1 MADETIKQQE
11 PAVTAEEIARA
22 RAGDREAMTRIYE
35 ATSLEIYRTI
45 HALLRDEQTV
55 LDVQQEVYV
64 QAFSHL
70 DGLREPEKLL
80 PWLRQIAVNRVRM
93 ELRRSRPLLFT
104 ELSGDT
110 DAPEPEFPDEEAA
123 SPELT
128 LDRKETSRLVREIL
142 DGLPDGQRLLI
153 GMYYYEQMPVKT
165 IAEDLGVSE
174 GSVKTQ
180 LHRGRK
186 RVEAEVRRLEEQGVK
201 LYGLSPLP
209 FLAALLGRLFPA
221 QAAEEK
227 VLTGALERT
236 GGGAVLQT
244 ARPFLQTALGRLVI
258 GLGIAA
264 AIAGGLAGKK
274 WLDSHHLQKPG
285 PEPETAENVLFLPTV
300 EDEDSTEPP
309 GPLVPTAPDLPDPTA
324 PEPPTEPPDLPAVTE
339 PKVTEPPVTEPTATQ
354 PPDEEPKDSSPEEQ
368 MNNSTFQQWSWA
380 SGVSSMDRDDLRR
393 GTSDILRITVI
404 GEEKPDVYSDASGI
418 VQLTY
423 LGRITAAD
431 PLEGGFEYQWNVYT
445 AVAGTAHVY
454 CALGGTVAR
463 SLTIRC
469 TEETDAA
476 SQLTLVDWTQWDGGS
491 ETATDAMLAAKRVG
505 VSDYL
510 RVGMVNVD
518 AYSLSTDAPDVV
530 SVRRISE
537 SASESGKEALYQI
550 TTVGYGTAQLLI
562 TMDGETVTLFTIGVP
577 RDPPRVNWMQWDE
590 EVPKDFTVDPYD
602 YIFFSLEVEGSE
614 APYIH
619 YPDSSSDSI
628 RMISVTQVG
637 LPGDRIL
644 IYRYAAQKS
653 YSWGAIVCELNGE
666 VAASLPLRFG
676 G

>member
-1 MADETIKQQE
+1 
-11 PAVTAEEIARA
+11 
-22 RAGDREAMTRIYE
+22 
-35 ATSLEIYRTI
+35 
-45 HALLRDEQTV
+45 
-55 LDVQQEVYV
+55 
-64 QAFSHL
+64 
-70 DGLREPEKLL
+70 
-80 PWLRQIAVNRVRM
+80 
-93 ELRRSRPLLFT
+93 
-104 ELSGDT
+104 
-110 DAPEPEFPDEEAA
+110 
-123 SPELT
+123 
-128 LDRKETSRLVREIL
+128 
-142 DGLPDGQRLLI
+142 
-153 GMYYYEQMPVKT
+153 
-165 IAEDLGVSE
+165 
-174 GSVKTQ
+174 
-180 LHRGRK
+180 
-186 RVEAEVRRLEEQGVK
+186 
-201 LYGLSPLP
+201 
-209 FLAALLGRLFPA
+209 
-221 QAAEEK
+221 
-227 VLTGALERT
+227 
-236 GGGAVLQT
+236 
-244 ARPFLQTALGRLVI
+244 
-258 GLGIAA
+258 
-264 AIAGGLAGKK
+264 
-274 WLDSHHLQKPG
+274 
-285 PEPETAENVLFLPTV
+285 
-300 EDEDSTEPP
+300 
-309 GPLVPTAPDLPDPTA
+309 
-324 PEPPTEPPDLPAVTE
+324 
-339 PKVTEPPVTEPTATQ
+339 
-354 PPDEEPKDSSPEEQ
+354 

-518 AYSLSTDAPDVV
+518 AYFLSTDAPDVV

-577 RDPPRVNWMQWDE
+577 RDPLRVNWMQWDE

-628 RMISVTQVG
+628 QMISVTQVG

-644 IYRYAAQKS
+644 IYRYAAQKR

-666 VAASLPLRFG
+666 VAASLPLRSG